1 MTPIID
7 AVDLHKVYRAGPAE
21 VHALRGVSLRVQ
33 RGEFLAVMGPS
44 GSGKSTLLHIL
55 GCLDR
60 PTRGTYFFDGTDVS
74 TLNERELARVRN
86 RRIGFVFQSFNLLP
100 RETALENVTLPLMY
114 AGIRGLRKRGMH
126 ALELV
131 GLAARAHHFPGQLSG
146 GEQQRVAIARA
157 LVKEPEVILA
167 DEPTGNLDS
176 RTTRDILELFH
187 RAHRRGIAIVII
199 THNRE
204 VAEHAERIVHL
215 RDGLIVSTE
224 ELPAPEVVMPP
235 E

>member
-1 MTPIID
+1 
-7 AVDLHKVYRAGPAE
+7 
-21 VHALRGVSLRVQ
+21 
-33 RGEFLAVMGPS
+33 MGPS

-60 PTRGTYFFDGTDVS
+60 PTSGLYLYDGMDVAKLS
-74 TLNERELARVRN
+74 SRELARLRN

-100 RETALENVTLPLMY
+100 RETALENVTLPLVY
-114 AGIRGLRKRGMH
+114 AGERGLRRRGME
-126 ALELV
+126 ALSMV
-131 GLAARAHHFPGQLSG
+131 GLADRAHHFPGQLSG

-157 LVKEPEVILA
+157 LIKEPEVILA

-176 RTTRDILELFH
+176 RTTEEILTLFH
-187 RAHRRGIAIVII
+187 RAHRRGITVVII

-215 RDGLIVSTE
+215 RDGTIAGAE
-224 ELPAPEVVMPP
+224 ELSALEKAIPP